1 MNATDAR
8 AELGRVLTAFPS
20 FRQWLEGTDQPN
32 TTLDLWCNI
41 LADCDASD
49 VAEVVSEIVSGNL
62 DPVGRYEK
70 PDALPKNIKR
80 EANDRRFKRQSK
92 QTQQENYHGH
102 SRGAMAAVRKMRTGY
117 WSITLGSWVKQG
129 KITEQENDVMLEEL
143 IEWDRNI
150 INGIET
156 EKPDWMTND

>member
-32 TTLDLWCNI
+32 TTLGLWCNM
-41 LADCDASD
+41 LADCDAGD
-49 VAEVVSEIVSGNL
+49 VADVVSEIVSGNL

-143 IEWDRNI
+143 IEWDRNV

-156 EKPDWMTND
+156 EKPDWMTDN

>member
-32 TTLDLWCNI
+32 TTLDLWCNM
-41 LADCDASD
+41 LADCDAGD
-49 VAEVVSEIVSGNL
+49 VADVVSEIVSGNL

-117 WSITLGSWVKQG
+117 WSITLGYWVKQG

-143 IEWDRNI
+143 IEWDRNVI
-150 INGIET
+150 AGIET

>member
-32 TTLDLWCNI
+32 KTLDLWCNM

-49 VAEVVSEIVSGNL
+49 VADVVSEIVSGNL

-143 IEWDRNI
+143 IEWDRNV

>member
-20 FRQWLEGTDQPN
+20 YRQWLEGTDQPN
-32 TTLDLWCNI
+32 TTLDLWCNM
-41 LADCDASD
+41 LADCDAGD
-49 VAEVVSEIVSGNL
+49 VADVVSEIASGNL

-92 QTQQENYHGH
+92 QAQQENYHGH
-102 SRGAMAAVRKMRTGY
+102 SKGAMAAVRKMRTGY

-129 KITEQENDVMLEEL
+129 KITEQENDAMLEEL

-150 INGIET
+150 IAGNET
-156 EKPDWMTND
+156 EKPDWMTDN

>member
-1 MNATDAR
+1 MNVTDAR

-32 TTLDLWCNI
+32 TTLDLWCNM
-41 LADCDASD
+41 LADCDGSD
-49 VAEVVSEIVSGNL
+49 VADVVSEIVSGNL

-102 SRGAMAAVRKMRTGY
+102 SKGAMAAVKKMRTGY

-143 IEWDRNI
+143 IEWDRNVI
-150 INGIET
+150 AGIET